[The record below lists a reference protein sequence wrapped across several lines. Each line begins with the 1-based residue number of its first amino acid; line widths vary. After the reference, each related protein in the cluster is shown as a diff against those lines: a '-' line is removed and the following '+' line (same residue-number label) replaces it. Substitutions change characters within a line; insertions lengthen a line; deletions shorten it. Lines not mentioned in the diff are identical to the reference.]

1 MMVLLELFVSFLK
14 IGFTSFGGLSMIPLI
29 TSEMTAHG
37 WMTASEVSDIVA
49 IAEMTPGPLGL
60 NCATFAGMRTA
71 GLLGAIAANLG
82 TLSPTL
88 TVCLLAAIFFERF
101 RKSSFMTRLM
111 TGVRPACVGM
121 IFGVVISLCATN
133 YAAEPGGVSWPAIA
147 GAAPACSL
155 QGQYSEGDLPER
167 RAGNAAVRRDGAELT
182 AVSRRIRLCGCH
194 VLKYMVK

>member
-1 MMVLLELFVSFLK
+1 MMVLLELVVSFLK

-133 YAAEPGGVSWPAIA
+133 YAAELGGVSWPAIA
-147 GAAPACSL
+147 IGAL
-155 QGQYSEGDLPER
+155 GLLLL
-167 RAGNAAVRRDGAELT
+167 VRFKVSIPKVICLSGALGMLLFG
-182 AVSRRIRLCGCH
+182 VMGLN
-194 VLKYMVK
+194 